1 MDSTGGTGMTRD
13 MTPAAVA
20 CRADIVDR
28 DYTMAD
34 LDFAGDEREVAIFY
48 RRVECELEF
57 TDYPTAYGEE
67 AELIAVQIGEDTVL
81 TRDEAR
87 AMFGDKRVRAWEERE
102 SERLWE
108 ER

>member
-1 MDSTGGTGMTRD
+1 MSRD

-28 DYTMAD
+28 DYIMAD
-34 LDFAGDEREVAIFY
+34 FDFAGDEREVAIFY
-48 RRVECELEF
+48 RRAECEWSF
-57 TDYPTAYGEE
+57 TDYTTGYGEE

-87 AMFGDKRVRAWEERE
+87 AMFGDKRVREWEELE
-102 SERLWE
+102 SEKLWE